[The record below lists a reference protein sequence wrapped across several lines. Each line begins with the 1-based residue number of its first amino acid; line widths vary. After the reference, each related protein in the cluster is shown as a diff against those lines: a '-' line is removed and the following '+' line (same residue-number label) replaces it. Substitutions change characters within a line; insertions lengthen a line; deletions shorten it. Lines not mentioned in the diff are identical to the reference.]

1 MREAMLIRKYIS
13 EWPWGMSVTLIH
25 EDGCGM
31 IEFTKRK
38 DASYAYISNLK
49 VHPSVQKQGR
59 GTELIRMAENE
70 ISAIGL
76 KFALL
81 QVLPGSWMEEWDR
94 RLGYS
99 TGQNTDDGFVEL
111 IKML

>member
-1 MREAMLIRKYIS
+1 MLMRKYIS
-13 EWPWGMSVTLIH
+13 EWPWGMSVTLIY

-38 DASYAYISNLK
+38 DDSYAYISNLK
-49 VHPSVQKQGR
+49 VHPSVQKRGR
-59 GTELIRMAENE
+59 GAELIRLAEEE

-81 QVLPGSWMEEWDR
+81 QVLPGTWMEEWYR

-99 TGQNTDDGFVEL
+99 TFQNTDEGFVEL

>member
-1 MREAMLIRKYIS
+1 MLIRKYIS
-13 EWPWGMSVTLIH
+13 EWPWGMSVTLIYG
-25 EDGCGM
+25 DGYGM
-31 IEFTKRK
+31 IELTKRK

-59 GTELIRMAENE
+59 GTELIQMAEKE

-81 QVLPGSWMEEWDR
+81 QVIPGTWTEEWYR

-99 TGQNTDDGFVEL
+99 SFQNADDGFVEL

>member
-1 MREAMLIRKYIS
+1 MLIRKYIS
-13 EWPWGMSVTLIH
+13 EWPWGMSVTLIYR
-25 EDGCGM
+25 DGCGM

-49 VHPSVQKQGR
+49 VHPSIQKQGR
-59 GTELIRMAENE
+59 GTELIQMAEKE

-76 KFALL
+76 KIVLL
-81 QVLPGSWMEEWDR
+81 QVIPGTWTEEWYM

-99 TGQNTDDGFVEL
+99 RFQDADDGFVEL

>member
-1 MREAMLIRKYIS
+1 MLMRKYIS
-13 EWPWGMSVTLIH
+13 EWPWGMSVTLIYG
-25 EDGCGM
+25 DGCGM

-49 VHPSVQKQGR
+49 VHPSAQKQGR
-59 GTELIRMAENE
+59 GTELIQMAEKE

-81 QVLPGSWMEEWDR
+81 QVIPGTWTEEWYR

-99 TGQNTDDGFVEL
+99 SFQNADDGFVEL

>member
-1 MREAMLIRKYIS
+1 MLMRKYIS

-38 DASYAYISNLK
+38 DCSYAYISNLK

-59 GTELIRMAENE
+59 GTELIQMAEKE

-76 KFALL
+76 RIALL
-81 QVLPGSWMEEWDR
+81 QVLPGTWTEEWYR

-99 TGQNTDDGFVEL
+99 TFQNTDDGFVEL

>member
-1 MREAMLIRKYIS
+1 
-13 EWPWGMSVTLIH
+13 MSVTLIYG
-25 EDGCGM
+25 DGCGM

-38 DASYAYISNLK
+38 DAFYAYISNLK

-59 GTELIRMAENE
+59 GTELIQMAEKE
-70 ISAIGL
+70 ISAMGL
-76 KFALL
+76 KLALI
-81 QVLPGSWMEEWDR
+81 QVVPGTWMEEWYK

-99 TGQNTDDGFVEL
+99 TFQNTDDGFVEL